1 MIWFGFRIHI
11 STDYK
16 LYNQEWRD
24 LATNYITPLTLK
36 KCKELYDMVYV
47 YDHGIT
53 SYISQVRRSY
63 ATLGRLPDTLI
74 SVNDMIVQEDKRHN
88 VEFMFLV
95 DAKYTR
101 DKLEYVVNECKKI
114 FKEFY
119 TDLMITVY
127 NETGMHFFNHV
138 IIEDI
143 DLSDLDIITEYEEK
157 RIIELLLNE
166 KMNPEEIRRF
176 NKDTGETELV
186 GYIDDMMA
194 YKPLEL
200 TKEPI
205 NR

>member
-1 MIWFGFRIHI
+1 MQLF
-11 STDYK
+11 K
-16 LYNQEWRD
+16 KN
-24 LATNYITPLTLK
+24 TLHAQI
-36 KCKELYDMVYV
+36 CKELYDMVYV

-101 DKLEYVVNECKKI
+101 DKLEYVVNECKKT
-114 FKEFY
+114 FREFD
-119 TDLMITVY
+119 TDLMITVH

-143 DLSDLDIITEYEEK
+143 DLSDLDRITEYEEK
-157 RIIELLLNE
+157 RITELLLSE
-166 KMNPEEIRRF
+166 KMNPEEIRHF
-176 NKDTGETELV
+176 NKDTGKTELV

-200 TKEPI
+200 TNAPI